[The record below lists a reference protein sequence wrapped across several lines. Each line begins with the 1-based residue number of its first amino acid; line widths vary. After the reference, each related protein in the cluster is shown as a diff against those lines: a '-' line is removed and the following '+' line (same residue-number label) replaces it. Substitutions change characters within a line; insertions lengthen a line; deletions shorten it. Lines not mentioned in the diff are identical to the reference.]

1 MTDKTLQDRFG
12 AGTAATVPQD
22 YSVDD
27 STARVFLAD
36 LRKLLNGSAAAR
48 RLMDVGDE
56 QGVTV
61 RFMRGMK
68 ETVYVPENKTIFITI
83 TARSTATP
91 TLALQYAGALREVE
105 QNILGYARPG
115 TGVDDDTWV
124 TQNAV
129 KNLDIIRNLCIIGKE
144 LDQQN
149 QGVGVFLDTLVSL
162 GYGDIN
168 QALMNG
174 ASEDQLLRLYAQQE
188 QIEIKEG

>member
-12 AGTAATVPQD
+12 AGTAATLPQD
-22 YSVDD
+22 YTADLT
-27 STARVFLAD
+27 TARVMLAD
-36 LRKLLNGSAAAR
+36 LRKLLNGSATAR

-56 QGVTV
+56 QGVV
-61 RFMRGMK
+61 VKFMRGLK

-83 TARSTATP
+83 TPRSKATP

-115 TGVDDDTWV
+115 AEADDDTWV

-129 KNLDIIRNLCIIGKE
+129 KNLDIIRNTCIIGKE
-144 LDQQN
+144 LDEQN
-149 QGVGVFLDTLVSL
+149 QGDGVFLDSL
-162 GYGDIN
+162 AILGHIEIN
-168 QALMNG
+168 KALING
-174 ASEDQLLRLYAQQE
+174 ASEDELLRLYAQQE